1 MQRPVLRP
9 ESGPRR
15 LELDNGSIL
24 LTRPMPEVYGVAVGV
39 LVRTGTRDE
48 DPRLNGIS
56 HLLEHMVFKGT
67 ATRTAFELARDM
79 EALGGQLDAYTTKE
93 HTAYTL
99 KVLPAQLPEA
109 LELLS
114 DMLERS
120 SFAPDQ
126 LELERQVV
134 LEEIFSAED
143 TPDDY
148 AHERFCERLYA
159 GHPLQHMI
167 LGTEETVRAIEPG
180 DLREYCSRVHR
191 GSNLIIAAAG
201 AVSPEIENLL
211 VSAFGFGA
219 GAIERSPDPAVHAA
233 PGVFGYVKEGL
244 SQQYLEIG
252 IPSIPVTHPDRYALS
267 LLSNLLGGGMSSR
280 LFQRVREE
288 EGLAYSIYNYADFF
302 RDTGMLATSF
312 SSSPENCNRTLAIV
326 AEEYERLRRGELD
339 EEELESN
346 KAQLISSVVLG
357 TETTLGQMF
366 RLARGEM
373 AFGRFVSTGEVID
386 EIESIQR
393 EDIFRLAARYLDP
406 ASQTVVSYGP
416 VERVEWPG
424 A

>member
-15 LELDNGSIL
+15 LELENGSIL

-39 LVRTGTRDE
+39 VVCSGTRDE

-67 ATRTAFELARDM
+67 PTRTAFELARDM

-120 SFAPDQ
+120 AFATDQ

-143 TPDDY
+143 TPDDFV
-148 AHERFCERLYA
+148 HERFCEQLYR

-167 LGTEETVRAIEPG
+167 LGTAESVGAIGPD
-180 DLREYCSRVHR
+180 DLREFSGRVHR
-191 GSNLIIAAAG
+191 GSNVIVAAAG
-201 AVSPEIENLL
+201 AVTPEIESQLA
-211 VSAFGFGA
+211 SAFGFEAGGIDRGA
-219 GAIERSPDPAVHAA
+219 DPAVHAS
-233 PGVFGYVKEGL
+233 PGVHGYVKEGL

-252 IPSIPVTHPDRYALS
+252 IPSIGVTHPDRYALS
-267 LLSNLLGGGMSSR
+267 LMSNLLGGGMSSR

-288 EGLAYSIYNYADFF
+288 EGLAYSIYNYTDYY

-312 SSSPENCNRTLAIV
+312 ASSPENCNRTLSIV
-326 AEEYERLRRGELD
+326 AEEYGRLRRGELD
-339 EEELESN
+339 EDELETN

-357 TETTLGQMF
+357 METTLGQML
-366 RLARGEM
+366 RLARTEM
-373 AFGRFVSTGEVID
+373 AFGRFVPMAEVID
-386 EIESIQR
+386 EIENIR
-393 EDIFRLAARYLDP
+393 IDDIVRLAVRYLDP
-406 ASQTVVSYGP
+406 AAQTVVSYGP

>member
-15 LELDNGSIL
+15 LELENGSIL

-39 LVRTGTRDE
+39 VVQTGTRDE
-48 DPRLNGIS
+48 DPGLGGIS

-67 ATRTAFELARDM
+67 PTRTAFELARDM

-99 KVLPAQLPEA
+99 KVLPGQLEEA
-109 LELLS
+109 LELIS

-120 SFAPDQ
+120 SFAADQ

-134 LEEIFSAED
+134 LEEIFAAED
-143 TPDDY
+143 TPDDF

-159 GHPLQHMI
+159 GHPLQRMI
-167 LGTEETVRAIEPG
+167 LGTAETVEAIGPD
-180 DLREYCSRVHR
+180 DLREFSSRVHR
-191 GSNLIIAAAG
+191 GSNVIIAAAG
-201 AVSPEIENLL
+201 AVTPEIESQL
-211 VSAFGFGA
+211 VSAFGFPPGDVA
-219 GAIERSPDPAVHAA
+219 RSTDPVVLAA
-233 PGVFGYVKEGL
+233 PGVHGYVKEGL
-244 SQQYLEIG
+244 SQQYVEIG
-252 IPSIPVTHPDRYALS
+252 IPAIPVTHPDRYALS

-288 EGLAYSIYNYADFF
+288 EGLAYSIYNYTDFF

-312 SSSPENCNRTLAIV
+312 SSSPENCNRALAIV
-326 AEEYERLRRGELD
+326 AEEYTRLRAGELD
-339 EEELESN
+339 EHELETN

-357 TETTLGQMF
+357 METTLGQMI
-366 RLARGEM
+366 RLARTEM
-373 AFGRFVSTGEVID
+373 AFGRFVPMDEVID
-386 EIESIQR
+386 EIENIR
-393 EDIFRLAARYLDP
+393 IEDVVRLAERYLDP
-406 ASQTVVSYGP
+406 TAQTVVSYGP
-416 VERVEWPG
+416 TEPVEWPG